1 MIKQFF
7 LRNYPFTLTRTK
19 RVFQWYLLP
28 VLFIMPKIGFSF
40 DTGDSTRYL
49 TFKDT
54 LIISFN
60 EIGEKIIE
68 HKMEKQ
74 QTLYGLA
81 RFYGMN
87 VEELYSYNPGLNVSS
102 MPPGQ
107 VIRIPLPNAA
117 IRRFQGKDF
126 AKWKF
131 ANLYYVTRKGDT
143 MYKIAKTHFHMS
155 VDSLK
160 ARNGLTTDVVSPGI
174 RLHVG
179 WVSTKGVP
187 DSVRVNRNVGTN
199 WQKSISIQK
208 NYTELS
214 AKKVVKDA
222 KGVAYWQ
229 KNGTKYSE
237 LYCLHRTATVGS
249 SVAITNPMKN
259 RTVYAKVIGRI
270 PKGAY
275 SNDVIIIISPTVA
288 QMLGAIDSRFYVK
301 IKYFE

>member
-1 MIKQFF
+1 MH
-7 LRNYPFTLTRTK
+7 PFTLNQISTCFK
-19 RVFQWYLLP
+19 ICALAFFLIL
-28 VLFIMPKIGFSF
+28 PKIGFSF
-40 DTGDSTRYL
+40 ETGDSTHYL

-54 LIISFN
+54 LFISIN
-60 EIGEKIIE
+60 EGGEKIIE
-68 HKMEKQ
+68 HTLLKQ

-87 VEELYSYNPGLNVSS
+87 VEELYSYNPNVNIGTIS
-102 MPPGQ
+102 PGQ

-117 IRRFQGKDF
+117 IRRFKGADF

-143 MYKIAKTHFHMS
+143 MYKIAKTYFHMP

-160 ARNGLTTDVVSPGI
+160 VRNGLTTDVVSPGI
-174 RLHVG
+174 KLHVG

-187 DSVRVNRNVGTN
+187 DSVRVNRAVGTN
-199 WQKSISIQK
+199 WQKSLNIQK

-214 AKKVVKDA
+214 AKKVVKEA

-249 SVAITNPMKN
+249 TVAVTNPMKN

-270 PKGAY
+270 PDGAY
-275 SNDVIIIISPTVA
+275 SKDVIIIISPTVA